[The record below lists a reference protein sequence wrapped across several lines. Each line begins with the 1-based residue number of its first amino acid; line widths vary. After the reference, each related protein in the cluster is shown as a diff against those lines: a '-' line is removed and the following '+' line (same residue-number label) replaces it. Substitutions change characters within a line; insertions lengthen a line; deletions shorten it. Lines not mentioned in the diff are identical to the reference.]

1 MNKKNKVL
9 LTSVGLALLS
19 GIAAT
24 GSTFAWFTTTRTA
37 SVSYSKATVKSG
49 QSNLLIDYVS
59 SLNTMTESQ
68 AGSLLTLTGGNMV
81 TDISGN
87 GLNFYKPVWSADPAI
102 ASSINV
108 VDFSSSADGLFID
121 FTISVT
127 IQGEASMNVYLGADT
142 VISAFDEN
150 PESDEAVASSRMAVI
165 VDGAA
170 VLYYAPDLDGA
181 APLSA
186 ASSTPVAIASATTT
200 ALSPVPVA
208 SFTTHTSNPVDFAGR
223 ILSLVPTESVLG
235 AGDWSATKNVT
246 FRAWVE
252 GQDADCDND
261 AIGGIFDI
269 DIDLFALE
277 A

>member
-87 GLNFYKPVWSADPAI
+87 GLNFYKPVWSANPAI
-102 ASSINV
+102 ASSINEV
-108 VDFSSSADGLFID
+108 VFSSSAEI
-121 FTISVT
+121 
-127 IQGEASMNVYLGADT
+127 
-142 VISAFDEN
+142 
-150 PESDEAVASSRMAVI
+150 
-165 VDGAA
+165 
-170 VLYYAPDLDGA
+170 
-181 APLSA
+181 
-186 ASSTPVAIASATTT
+186 
-200 ALSPVPVA
+200 
-208 SFTTHTSNPVDFAGR
+208 GR
-223 ILSLVPTESVLG
+223 AHV
-235 AGDWSATKNVT
+235 
-246 FRAWVE
+246 
-252 GQDADCDND
+252 
-261 AIGGIFDI
+261 
-269 DIDLFALE
+269 
-277 A
+277 

>member
-49 QSNLLIDYVS
+49 QSNLAIDYVS

-81 TDISGN
+81 TDISGD

-102 ASSINV
+102 ASAINT
-108 VDFSSSADGLFID
+108 VDFSTSADGLFID

-127 IQGEASMNVYLGADT
+127 IQGEAAMNVYLGANT
-142 VISAFDEN
+142 LISANDAN
-150 PESDEAVASSRMAVI
+150 PESAEAVASSRMAVI
-165 VDGAA
+165 VDGAS
-170 VLYYAPDLDGA
+170 VLYYAPDADGA
-181 APLSA
+181 DPLSA
-186 ASSTPVAIASATTT
+186 ISSTPVAIASATTT
-200 ALSPVPVA
+200 ALSPAPVA
-208 SFTTHTSNPVDFAGR
+208 SFTTHTSNPVGFAGR
-223 ILSLVPTESVLG
+223 ILSLVPTESALG
-235 AGDWSATKNVT
+235 AGDWSATENVT

-269 DIDLFALE
+269 EIDLFALE